1 MNKLI
6 LKLDRL
12 TPEYL
17 DILNKGAP
25 EICKYIHFKKEGVP
39 ACIFGSWGPVAWW
52 KYLDKPGMGKS
63 W

>member
-39 ACIFGSWGPVAWW
+39 ACIFGS
-52 KYLDKPGMGKS
+52 
-63 W
+63 